1 MQFLH
6 TACSLARAFTPAARK
21 AHNTWA
27 RRLHPAQGTRSPMI
41 LSSYQKGPGYTSY
54 SSGLRGIPL
63 HRTGAP
69 TANWPSTIDRP
80 DIGGGVSFD
89 GVVGHSPGAE
99 RRIRGLRHHS
109 HKRLRLSNTANS
121 LTCEVAIGIG
131 WFWPSK
137 ITPKEPL
144 CIAAIQM
151 ASRDEIVIDAES
163 GMTSRPLRTQ
173 QIAPAPPTLKSKKST
188 SMPNKELEPT
198 PAEAGAAVISSE
210 EPEPEILPPKEDDAL
225 LSHLLV
231 VSRISPGNKLLIN
244 PLSVDQGGITAWFWR
259 MWKSEGRDKTLKYLQ
274 RLFDASIERLAV
286 LYNMDQKLDMLV
298 DVRAGYASQFVTNI
312 RGAVNG
318 LSALL
323 VTYGSDPLTVSRLE
337 TMRNGITIRLQTYQ

>member
-1 MQFLH
+1 
-6 TACSLARAFTPAARK
+6 
-21 AHNTWA
+21 
-27 RRLHPAQGTRSPMI
+27 
-41 LSSYQKGPGYTSY
+41 
-54 SSGLRGIPL
+54 
-63 HRTGAP
+63 
-69 TANWPSTIDRP
+69 
-80 DIGGGVSFD
+80 
-89 GVVGHSPGAE
+89 
-99 RRIRGLRHHS
+99 
-109 HKRLRLSNTANS
+109 
-121 LTCEVAIGIG
+121 
-131 WFWPSK
+131 
-137 ITPKEPL
+137 
-144 CIAAIQM
+144 M

-163 GMTSRPLRTQ
+163 GRTSRPLRIQ
-173 QIAPAPPTLKSKKST
+173 QVAPASPTLKSKKSISPAPAKGT
-188 SMPNKELEPT
+188 AMPNKELEPT
-198 PAEAGAAVISSE
+198 PAEAGAAAISSE

-323 VTYGSDPLTVSRLE
+323 VTYGSDSLTVSRLE
-337 TMRNGITIRLQTYQ
+337 TMRNSITIRLQTYQ